1 MNYYYDAKQ
10 KQQEFSWCFW
20 THLCGFILT
29 LIPICFFFIYTV
41 YFKMLNIKS
50 TVTDKLSQASFN
62 EFNDFNVPT
71 TSFNPLFI
79 SIYKF

>member
-1 MNYYYDAKQ
+1 
-10 KQQEFSWCFW
+10 
-20 THLCGFILT
+20 
-29 LIPICFFFIYTV
+29 
-41 YFKMLNIKS
+41 MLNIKS